1 MSNRILSIFT
11 FSRRKRDFF
20 SQNPIILGYEKLHF
34 PAGAKGN
41 YKYVGAPTTDMFA
54 NREPVMLER
63 CEPTGG
69 DLRFRVIIAM
79 GISKISRK
87 KRFFALLRNEVR
99 RPKRLKA
106 MTKQRFVIGEFI
118 SVTMNEPMLFC
129 FVIGEFISVTM
140 NEPML
145 FCFVIGEFISVT
157 MNEPMLFCFVID
169 EFCSNRSHVA
179 LPPLRQ

>member
-1 MSNRILSIFT
+1 MLFVALSL
-11 FSRRKRDFF
+11 
-20 SQNPIILGYEKLHF
+20 PLG
-34 PAGAKGN
+34 
-41 YKYVGAPTTDMFA
+41 
-54 NREPVMLER
+54 
-63 CEPTGG
+63 PTGG

-79 GISKISRK
+79 GISKISRN
-87 KRFFALLRNEVR
+87 KRFFALLR
-99 RPKRLKA
+99 

-169 EFCSNRSHVA
+169 EFCSNRSNVA